1 MKVEIGERDFLH
13 RSKEVRKTS
22 LGLKIKG
29 LKMVEEMG
37 RVYVD
42 MKIGRV
48 RKDGK

>member
-13 RSKEVRKTS
+13 RSKEVRKIS

-42 MKIGRV
+42 MKEENNIY
-48 RKDGK
+48 

>member
-1 MKVEIGERDFLH
+1 MKKGNSCKEGH
-13 RSKEVRKTS
+13 RSIEVRKTS

-42 MKIGRV
+42 MKEENNIY
-48 RKDGK
+48 